1 MTCDDQNNPSSKG
14 FPPSNDLKRPLDSN
28 EDQLSE
34 KRMKTLITDSKST
47 KNTQDLVHFNNEND
61 AKIMRKS
68 RKLVPKHA
76 RRRKRRL
83 EIETEFKILQSLI
96 PKVANKQPINELE
109 IIDACV
115 NYIEALQEQLN
126 IRNPEE
132 HNNSTEDTEN
142 DENTMSTSIRSLMN
156 AIAEDQVED
165 RLHSVQDDE
174 MDDYLNSASSE
185 EDYTEDEVEEDSN
198 NNNEDITS
206 KDINKVEENI
216 KHAIDSSK
224 DNTKKTQSYKD
235 DITDK
240 DSSRS

>member
-1 MTCDDQNNPSSKG
+1 MISLRSSFSVFMTVVDNFTS
-14 FPPSNDLKRPLDSN
+14 
-28 EDQLSE
+28 
-34 KRMKTLITDSKST
+34 
-47 KNTQDLVHFNNEND
+47 FN
-61 AKIMRKS
+61 
-68 RKLVPKHA
+68 
-76 RRRKRRL
+76 
-83 EIETEFKILQSLI
+83 LQ
-96 PKVANKQPINELE
+96 LE

-132 HNNSTEDTEN
+132 HNNSTDDTEN
-142 DENTMSTSIRSLMN
+142 DENTMSTSIRSLMS

-216 KHAIDSSK
+216 KFAIDSSK
-224 DNTKKTQSYKD
+224 DDTKKTESHKD